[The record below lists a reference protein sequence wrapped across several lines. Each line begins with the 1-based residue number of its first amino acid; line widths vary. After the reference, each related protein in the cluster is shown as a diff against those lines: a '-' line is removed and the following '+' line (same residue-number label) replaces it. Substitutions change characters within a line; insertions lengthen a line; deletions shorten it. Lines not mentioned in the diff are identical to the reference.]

1 MNKIYI
7 DIKNQRKYR
16 EKQSMIVINRV
27 NYSLENEL

>member
-16 EKQSMIVINRV
+16 EKQSMIVINRI
-27 NYSLENEL
+27 NNLFGE

>member
-27 NYSLENEL
+27 NNSLENEL

>member
-16 EKQSMIVINRV
+16 EKHYMIVINGI
-27 NYSLENEL
+27 NNSLENEL